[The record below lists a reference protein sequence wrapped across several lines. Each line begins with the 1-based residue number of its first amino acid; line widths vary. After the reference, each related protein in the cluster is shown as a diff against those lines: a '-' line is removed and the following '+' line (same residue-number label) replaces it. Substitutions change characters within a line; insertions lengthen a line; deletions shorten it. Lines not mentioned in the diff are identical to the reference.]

1 MLDTS
6 REILAQA
13 VSSGALDLLSLP
25 LPDRR
30 KAGCLGALKP
40 ARVAAAKRAFTT
52 RRVDLALATQMATKC
67 VPQAGDLLLA
77 KVEAVG
83 LHARLESAEGRRCRL
98 YPDDEII
105 VAFGARYA
113 PDQFE
118 AVVPDDL
125 GPCDLAAGGGIAARV
140 VSRHDRMSKPTR
152 IIPIGLLADA
162 DGRIM
167 NLRRFAITAEQRPK
181 HAPVVIAIAGT
192 SMNSGKTTTAS
203 SLVHGLSRAGLRVG
217 AGKVTG
223 TGSGGDLWSLVDA
236 GADTVLDFTDIGY
249 ATTANLAP
257 LEVEHVALSI
267 INTLSSELVD
277 IVVIEIADGVLQKET
292 ASLLS
297 SPRFTSRLNGIV
309 FASGDAMGADAGVRW
324 LRDRDLPIM
333 AVSGVVTTSPLGIR
347 ETEAVTGL
355 PVLGTAS
362 LMDPVLA
369 SKLCFSLPEPAALM
383 AK

>member
-1 MLDTS
+1 M
-6 REILAQA
+6 LAQA
-13 VSSGALDLLSLP
+13 VSSGAFELLSLP
-25 LPDRR
+25 QPDRR
-30 KAGCLGALKP
+30 KAGHLGELKP

-52 RRVDLALATQMATKC
+52 RRVDMALATQIVTRC

-83 LHARLESAEGRRCRL
+83 LHARLESTEGRRCRL

-105 VAFGARYA
+105 VVFGARYA

-140 VSRHDRMSKPTR
+140 VGRHDRISKPTR
-152 IIPIGLLADA
+152 IIPIGLFADVE
-162 DGRIM
+162 GCIM
-167 NLRRFAITAEQRPK
+167 NLRRFAIVAEQRPQ
-181 HAPVVIAIAGT
+181 HTPVVIAIAGT
-192 SMNSGKTTTAS
+192 SMNSGKTTAAS

-217 AGKVTG
+217 AAKVTG
-223 TGSGGDLWSLVDA
+223 TGSGGDLWSLLDA
-236 GADTVLDFTDIGY
+236 GAETVLDFTDMGY

-257 LEVEHVALSI
+257 LEVEHIALSI
-267 INTLSSELVD
+267 INKLSTERVD
-277 IVVIEIADGVLQKET
+277 IIILEIADGVLQKET
-292 ASLLS
+292 AHLLS
-297 SPRFTSRLNGIV
+297 SPRFKSRLNGIV
-309 FASGDAMGADAGVRW
+309 FASADAMGADAGVRW
-324 LRDRDLPIM
+324 LRERDLPIM

-347 ETEAVTGL
+347 ETEDATGL
-355 PVLGTAS
+355 PVLGIAS

-369 SKLCFSLPEPAALM
+369 AKLCFSLPEAAALT